1 MPSVRPD
8 PYETARRA
16 LGHEFPDIVE
26 LGRNA
31 GTTAFLGRRA
41 GGEVA
46 VLLVK
51 PSHGNPE
58 YLLEVDALLE
68 ADFPVGR
75 TTCAACGTPQS
86 GWPRFCDACKADLA
100 GAEPDTALSVAPD
113 GYELLGSLR
122 RKEGGGPLY
131 FAREAATGRVVGLS
145 ARRGLA
151 GGLELSPAWTPA
163 GSAARSRR
171 AVMAAA
177 GTLAAAVLALAL
189 AAGLREQGAAG
200 AAGPTTRLAAG
211 PSTRSAPPAGTGT
224 VAGAPG
230 GSGAAPTS
238 VPPAGREPA
247 APGTPPGSG
256 SPDRPASLAAEPSP
270 TGTQGRRDAP
280 GTTSNPSVSSPPAPS
295 EPAVPTPRG
304 VEDAIGR
311 YASAVGSGR
320 TSRIAQAY
328 PGITPA
334 EVSRWDRFFA
344 PLGRDAGLRAWY
356 DVVSGPT
363 IAGDRAEVIFTLT
376 VAYANGAGEPVER
389 PLPLRARLRW
399 TGSAWTLQEVLLLQ

>member
-1 MPSVRPD
+1 MPSVRPN
-8 PYETARRA
+8 PFETARRA
-16 LGHEFPDIVE
+16 LGHEFPDLVE

-31 GTTAFLGRRA
+31 GSTAFLGRREN
-41 GGEVA
+41 GELA

-51 PSHGNPE
+51 PSRGNPE
-58 YLLEVDALLE
+58 IEVDALLE
-68 ADFPVGR
+68 ADVPVGR
-75 TTCAACGTPQS
+75 TTCPVCGTPQA
-86 GWPRFCDACKADLA
+86 GWPRFCDRCKADLA
-100 GAEPDTALSVAPD
+100 GAEPDAAPRVPE
-113 GYELLGSLR
+113 GHELLGSLR

-145 ARRGLA
+145 GRRGLA
-151 GGLELSPAWTPA
+151 GGLELAPAWTPA
-163 GSAARSRR
+163 PRAGLRRR
-171 AVMAAA
+171 AALAGA
-177 GTLAAAVLALAL
+177 GTLAAAVLALVL
-189 AAGLREQGAAG
+189 APGLRGER
-200 AAGPTTRLAAG
+200 T
-211 PSTRSAPPAGTGT
+211 
-224 VAGAPG
+224 AGAPEGPSARFPAGPPAESASSAVTGAGELG
-230 GSGAAPTS
+230 GSGAATTS
-238 VPPAGREPA
+238 VPPGGGSPVRPSTA
-247 APGTPPGSG
+247 AVPSSPEGTP
-256 SPDRPASLAAEPSP
+256 
-270 TGTQGRRDAP
+270 GRRDAP
-280 GTTSNPSVSSPPAPS
+280 VTAPNPSAPSAPAPS

-334 EVSRWDRFFA
+334 EVNRWERLFA

-363 IAGDRAEVIFTLT
+363 INGDRAEVIFTLT

-399 TGSAWTLQEVLLLQ
+399 TGSAWALQEVLLLQ